1 MRAREEEQAKLSNI
15 ETSTAALA
23 HLTTFHERPR
33 HTSSNRLG
41 TASLIAR
48 DMGCS
53 HHLSLCLRR
62 EPHADARRQPPVCVI
77 RSASRFDLSLGR
89 HSNLAS
95 FLNSESSA
103 RP

>member
-1 MRAREEEQAKLSNI
+1 MRAPEEEQAKLSNI

-53 HHLSLCLRR
+53 QQLSAKEVWRLLLLTHGRDACAWQASVSQSAACNPGAVAVFFAFRR
-62 EPHADARRQPPVCVI
+62 
-77 RSASRFDLSLGR
+77 
-89 HSNLAS
+89 
-95 FLNSESSA
+95 
-103 RP
+103 